1 MNKALIEKLIEH
13 ARLAADNAYC
23 PYTSTAEG
31 ASLLVEGNIIFSG
44 CNIECSIP
52 SSSFD
57 AGEVAILKAISEGQ
71 NGLLAICFFSERHM
85 PYPHGRAAQ
94 LAGEFKRDLDII
106 VATKGTYSLHKLY
119 ELFPFLP
126 QRITTED

>member
-13 ARLAADNAYC
+13 ARTAAGNAYC
-23 PYTSTAEG
+23 PYTSTPEG

-44 CNIECSIP
+44 CNIESSVP

-57 AGEVAILKAISEGQ
+57 AGEVALLKAISEGQ
-71 NGLLAICFFSERHM
+71 NTLIALCLFSEGHL
-85 PYPHGRAAQ
+85 PYPHGRVAQ

-106 VATKGTYSLHKLY
+106 VSTDGTYSVHKLY
-119 ELFPFLP
+119 ELFPYLP
-126 QRITTED
+126 ERREE